1 MKMIGSVSCFSSLIL
16 PVFSCCAVFCVSC
29 TSRPKQAICAGRRKK
44 AAKGEGREGQQDLVE
59 ARRTKAQQNRTEQ
72 NRQKLQNR
80 KNIQEQTK
88 PYLQNKQLI
97 LACGSRARQRLPADG
112 QKCDMESQVGHIAI
126 NRPDKAHQSLIYYAR
141 AHTHARSAKMTKNM
155 AVLRSL

>member
-59 ARRTKAQQNRTEQ
+59 TRRTNEMDKKAGGEADPEAMRLHITNSCLFRPKPWLHFVAGDMVPFCSTCPAPAARRPPKKSST
-72 NRQKLQNR
+72 L
-80 KNIQEQTK
+80 
-88 PYLQNKQLI
+88 
-97 LACGSRARQRLPADG
+97 
-112 QKCDMESQVGHIAI
+112 
-126 NRPDKAHQSLIYYAR
+126 
-141 AHTHARSAKMTKNM
+141 
-155 AVLRSL
+155 